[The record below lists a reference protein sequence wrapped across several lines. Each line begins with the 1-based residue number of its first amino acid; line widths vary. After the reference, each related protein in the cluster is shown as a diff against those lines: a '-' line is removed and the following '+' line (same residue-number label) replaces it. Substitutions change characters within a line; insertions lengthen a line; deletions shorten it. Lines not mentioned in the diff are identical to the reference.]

1 MYNWIQV
8 PIASVSRSTGW
19 VDVSTLVVIA
29 VEASMARIYVA
40 GVTTGSAVNI
50 DVSSYRIVVLLWT
63 IENVNR
69 NKVYNLHA

>member
-40 GVTTGSAVNI
+40 GATTGSAVNI
-50 DVSSYRIVVLLWT
+50 DVSSYRICSPF
-63 IENVNR
+63 
-69 NKVYNLHA
+69 VYNQKCKQI

>member
-8 PIASVSRSTGW
+8 PIALVSRSTGW

-40 GVTTGSAVNI
+40 GATTGNAVNI
-50 DVSSYRIVVLLWT
+50 DVSSYRICSPFVD
-63 IENVNR
+63 NQ
-69 NKVYNLHA
+69 KCKQK

>member
-40 GVTTGSAVNI
+40 GATTGSAVNI
-50 DVSSYRIVVLLWT
+50 DVSSY
-63 IENVNR
+63 
-69 NKVYNLHA
+69 

>member
-40 GVTTGSAVNI
+40 GATTGNAVNI
-50 DVSSYRIVVLLWT
+50 DVSSYRICSPFVD
-63 IENVNR
+63 NQKR
-69 NKVYNLHA
+69 KQK